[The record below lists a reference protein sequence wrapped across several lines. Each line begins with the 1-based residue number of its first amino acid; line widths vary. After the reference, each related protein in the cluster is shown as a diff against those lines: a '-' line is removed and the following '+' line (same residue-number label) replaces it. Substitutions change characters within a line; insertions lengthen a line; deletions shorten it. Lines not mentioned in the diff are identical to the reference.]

1 LCLARRKKKK
11 DNNMGS
17 QVAKQRI
24 VEAEEKRLREK
35 EEEEGIDFPGSD
47 YRHHNHKEWM
57 ATLPLESIKVRDV
70 LWPGTH
76 DSATDKIGVPFI
88 SRPFARCQKLS
99 IYQQLCRGARVLD
112 IRVQQER
119 KVCHGPL
126 TTYKVDVVVAD
137 IRKFLDEMPFEFI
150 ILQLRTGGEWEDP
163 PGFDA
168 WLIANLG
175 EYLVAQDEGVLE
187 MNLLQLL
194 PRRVICIWNPKEISY
209 HPQPGSLLWSSWY
222 LQDDWIDTDLPLTK
236 FDSNL
241 VTLGKQAANEKRG
254 FFYRVENTTTPQVS
268 SPVCCVFP
276 VTNRI
281 RGYARFFISQA
292 FKKGIADRLQIFVE
306 DFLQEDFVDAC
317 IGVTLA
323 RYYHPLLL
331 HEPELLQEVLSRHQ
345 ELVAAT
351 SRRRC
356 KQPNSSVL

>member
-1 LCLARRKKKK
+1 
-11 DNNMGS
+11 
-17 QVAKQRI
+17 
-24 VEAEEKRLREK
+24 
-35 EEEEGIDFPGSD
+35 
-47 YRHHNHKEWM
+47 
-57 ATLPLESIKVRDV
+57 
-70 LWPGTH
+70 
-76 DSATDKIGVPFI
+76 
-88 SRPFARCQKLS
+88 
-99 IYQQLCRGARVLD
+99 
-112 IRVQQER
+112 
-119 KVCHGPL
+119 
-126 TTYKVDVVVAD
+126 VDVVVAD

-194 PRRVICIWNPKEISY
+194 PRRVICIWTPKERSFY
-209 HPQPGSLLWSSWY
+209 PQPGSLLWSSWY

-254 FFYRVENTTTPQVS
+254 FFYRVENTTTPQAS

-323 RYYHPLLL
+323 RYYHQLLL
-331 HEPELLQEVLSRHQ
+331 HEPELLQEVLSQHQ
-345 ELVAAT
+345 ELVAVT

-356 KQPNSSVL
+356 KQPNFSAL